1 MANFSGH
8 EQRLYCCL
16 WSPADPDVV
25 LSGGEDC
32 CLHAFRVSR
41 QRNRRP
47 QAKVNPAKEFKKRQI
62 KENRKGAQDNNDVNG
77 ASDEGKPQLTF
88 EEELEELRKAIAE
101 KKGAL
106 QLQAEAAEQGCNSI
120 EILGKPP
127 NPCPNHVRS
136 FVTHM
141 SKLLVSQH

>member
-62 KENRKGAQDNNDVNG
+62 KEGRKGAQDNKAEVNG
-77 ASDEGKPQLTF
+77 CASDEGKPQLTF

-106 QLQAEAAEQGCNSI
+106 QLQAEAEAAEQGCNSI
-120 EILGKPP
+120 
-127 NPCPNHVRS
+127 
-136 FVTHM
+136 
-141 SKLLVSQH
+141 Q